1 MERDWYCPYCGR
13 PMEARRRADDAT
25 GRISWTIGCHD
36 PRHFHTH
43 GYVNAAVAEAQ
54 LERLLRD

>member
-1 MERDWYCPYCGR
+1 MERDWYCPYCGQ
-13 PMEARRRADDAT
+13 PMEARRRTDDAT

-54 LERLLRD
+54 LERLLRG